1 MAEEKSSKQ
10 VEDQEAADEALARIK
25 QARREA
31 EEKRQAEQAR
41 KLAIDQVILEEA
53 MQEAESQEEKTGE
66 NTETQSVPRFKEF
79 IAEHTVAAGDNL
91 SLISEKY
98 YGTQA
103 NFRLIYEANKDVI
116 GDNMSLI
123 RPGQVLKIPKL

>member
-10 VEDQEAADEALARIK
+10 VDGQESADEALARIK

-41 KLAIDQVILEEA
+41 KLAKDQFILEEA
-53 MQEAESQEEKTGE
+53 MQESESQEEKTGDDPE
-66 NTETQSVPRFKEF
+66 GQSAPRFKEF
-79 IAEHTVAAGDNL
+79 IAEHTVVAGDNL
-91 SLISEKY
+91 SFISEKY

-103 NFRLIYEANKDVI
+103 NFRLIYEANKDII
-116 GDNMSLI
+116 GENMSLI